1 MLKRAY
7 RKEESLARHWA
18 KQAISLC
25 YDIDDESQNEFIPP
39 IKEAIE
45 ALERDRRIIFI
56 GDAGVGKS
64 SLLAGI
70 AQYPA
75 ISKATFEEDYR
86 CWRYRNNDADTTC
99 SAFIPCENLEGL
111 ELVDTASCAD
121 EGRKETLLALL
132 KEADVIVAV
141 IDARKAENAPVWS
154 LLAALPQTQRSSSLI
169 AVTHT
174 DKLAAE
180 AALQLND
187 MLRNFC
193 RSKLQSMPALCFVS
207 PTTMKGLEGFTQR
220 IQEALEAPHG
230 IKSIIKKI
238 IDSATELLNKQYK
251 ILSAREIVSQK
262 DNGFLTTV
270 DKEIDNFLSHQLAG
284 IKSYTDAY
292 ADAALQALPATLH
305 AVKRTFGGWLS
316 PLTLVRLELFG
327 AGTEKYFY
335 RTLRKDILTRQEAS
349 DDNFVLSCAGHWRNV
364 RPRMKAA
371 MECDIGDFP
380 QSDLQRELLELRTR
394 LGRDLYKPFTQN
406 GVRQNISRIYL
417 DCMTWMKTCI
427 LLICLALIAAGVLGF
442 LGKTAIGSWLLVT
455 AGCIWLFGTALHR
468 FAARKIRKEVLNLA
482 ETLHEHLEEA
492 LSEDIAQLLTS
503 RVSAYRKL
511 YTEPKHKVTRHDAM
525 LKPLQQQHR
534 EITRQIS
541 DILHR

>member
-18 KQAISLC
+18 NQAMSLC
-25 YDIDDESQNEFIPP
+25 YDIDDESQNELLPP
-39 IKEAIE
+39 IKEAIA

-75 ISKATFEEDYR
+75 IAKATFEDDYR
-86 CWRYRNNDADTTC
+86 CWRYRNNDADATC

-111 ELVDTASCAD
+111 ELVDTASCAA
-121 EGRKETLLALL
+121 EERKETLLALL
-132 KEADVIVAV
+132 READVVVAV
-141 IDARKAENAPVWS
+141 VDARKTEDAPIWP
-154 LLAALPQTQRSSSLI
+154 LLAALPQAQRSNCLI

-187 MLRNFC
+187 LLRNFC

-220 IQEALEAPHG
+220 VQEALEGPQG
-230 IKSIIKKI
+230 VKGVIKQIV
-238 IDSATELLNKQYK
+238 DNATELLNKQYK
-251 ILSAREIVSQK
+251 ILSARETVSQK
-262 DNGFLTTV
+262 DNGFLTAV

-284 IKSYTDAY
+284 VKAYTDAY
-292 ADAALQALPATLH
+292 AEAALQALPATLQ
-305 AVKRTFGGWLS
+305 AVKKAFGGWLS

-327 AGTEKYFY
+327 AGTEKFFY
-335 RTLRKDILTRQEAS
+335 RTLRQEILTRQEAS
-349 DDNFVLSCAGHWRNV
+349 DDNFVLSCSGHWRNV

-380 QSDLQRELLELRTR
+380 QADLCHELRELRTR

-406 GVRQNISRIYL
+406 GIRQSISRIYL
-417 DCMTWMKTCI
+417 DCTAWMKTCI
-427 LLICLALIAAGVLGF
+427 LLICVTLIAAGVLGF
-442 LGKTAIGSWLLVT
+442 LGKTAVATWLLVA
-455 AGCIWLFGTALHR
+455 AGCIWLGGTALHR
-468 FAARKIRKEVLNLA
+468 FAARRIRHEVLKLA
-482 ETLHEHLEEA
+482 ETLHEHLEA
-492 LSEDIAQLLTS
+492 AIGEDIAQLLTS

-511 YTEPKHKVTRHDAM
+511 YTEPKRKVARHDAM

-541 DILHR
+541 GILHR

>member
-18 KQAISLC
+18 KQAIGLC
-25 YDIDDESQNEFIPP
+25 YDIDDESQKELLPP
-39 IKEAIE
+39 IEEAIK

-56 GDAGVGKS
+56 GESGVGKS

-75 ISKATFEEDYR
+75 IAKAPLEGDYR
-86 CWRYRNNDADTTC
+86 CWRYRNNDADATC

-111 ELVDTASCAD
+111 ELVDTACCAD
-121 EGRKETLLALL
+121 EGRQETLLALL
-132 KEADVIVAV
+132 KEADVVVAV
-141 IDARKAENAPVWS
+141 VDARRTENAPVWP
-154 LLAALPQTQRSSSLI
+154 LLAALPQAKRSNCLI

-180 AALQLND
+180 AAIQLND
-187 MLRNFC
+187 VLRNFC

-220 IQEALEAPHG
+220 VQEALEGPLG
-230 IKSIIKKI
+230 VKSIIKSI
-238 IDSATELLNKQYK
+238 VDHATELLNRQYK
-251 ILSAREIVSQK
+251 ILSARETVSQK
-262 DNGFLTTV
+262 DNGFLTAV
-270 DKEIDNFLSHQLAG
+270 DKEIDNFLGHQLAG
-284 IKSYTDAY
+284 IPSYTEAY
-292 ADAALQALPATLH
+292 AEAALQALPATLQ
-305 AVKRTFGGWLS
+305 AVRKAFGWWLS

-327 AGTEKYFY
+327 AGTERFFY
-335 RTLRKDILTRQEAS
+335 STMRQEILARQEAI
-349 DDNFVLSCAGHWRNV
+349 DDNFILSCSGHWRNV

-380 QSDLQRELLELRTR
+380 QADLSHELRELRTR

-406 GVRQNISRIYL
+406 GVRQSISRIYL
-417 DCMTWMKTCI
+417 DCTAWMKTCI

-442 LGKTAIGSWLLVT
+442 VGKTAIATWLLAA
-455 AGCIWLFGTALHR
+455 AGFVWLAGSVLHR
-468 FAARKIRKEVLNLA
+468 FAARRIRKEVLKLA
-482 ETLHEHLEEA
+482 DTLHEHFKNA
-492 LSEDIAQLLTS
+492 PGDGIAQLLTS

-511 YTEPKHKVTRHDAM
+511 YTEPKRKVARQDAM

-541 DILHR
+541 GILHR